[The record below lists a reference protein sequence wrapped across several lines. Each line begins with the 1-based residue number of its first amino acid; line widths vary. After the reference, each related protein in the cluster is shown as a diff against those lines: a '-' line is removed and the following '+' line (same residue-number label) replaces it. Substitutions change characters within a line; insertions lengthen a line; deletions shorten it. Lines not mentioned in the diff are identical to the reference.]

1 MEVCGFLV
9 TKGYQ
14 GARKPGAFFRIDESP
29 RDKSCRERLLWYI
42 RAESIDL
49 LRHEGIGGLFLVSP
63 ATLICPDSGSSFMV
77 SLADIRT
84 AERRIAE
91 HVIRTPLVYSPAI
104 SALTGARVY
113 LKLETLQK
121 AGSFKVRGATNK
133 ILANINEAR
142 QRGVVA
148 ASAGNHA
155 QGVAVAAHAA
165 GVSAMI
171 VMPSWASIAKQEAT
185 RSYGAEVVMHGSS
198 LEESINRAGEL
209 AEKGRL
215 LIHPYDD
222 DDVIAG
228 QGTIGLEILDD
239 LPCVD
244 IIILPIG
251 GGGLAAGIAT
261 AVKSIRHDIRLI
273 GVQAAACPSAS
284 WAVSA
289 GSPVQVTARPTIA
302 DGIRVA
308 ECGARTF
315 PILQELIDQ
324 VVLASEEEIADAML
338 LLLERKH
345 VVAEG
350 AGAAPLAALL
360 NGSIAIRPGSTV
372 VLVISGGNVDSAQLF
387 RIVRRA
393 MARQG
398 RILRFS
404 VLLDDRPGALA
415 ELLAVIAKQGGNI
428 LHIDHTQGEGEVPV
442 MMARVEIE
450 LETRGR
456 EHADS
461 VLSAIGNA
469 GYAVNTG

>member
-1 MEVCGFLV
+1 
-9 TKGYQ
+9 
-14 GARKPGAFFRIDESP
+14 
-29 RDKSCRERLLWYI
+29 
-42 RAESIDL
+42 
-49 LRHEGIGGLFLVSP
+49 
-63 ATLICPDSGSSFMV
+63 MV
-77 SLADIRT
+77 SLADIRE
-84 AERRIAE
+84 AEQRIAG
-91 HVIRTPLVYSPAI
+91 HIIRTPLVYSP
-104 SALTGARVY
+104 SVSSLTGARVY
-113 LKLETLQK
+113 LKLETLQM
-121 AGSFKVRGATNK
+121 AGSFKVRGASNK
-133 ILANINEAR
+133 ILANITTVRE
-142 QRGVVA
+142 RGVVA

-165 GVSAMI
+165 GVRATI
-171 VMPSWASIAKQEAT
+171 VMPLWATISKQEAT
-185 RSYGAEVVMHGSS
+185 RGYGADVVMYGSS
-198 LEESINRAGEL
+198 LEESIGRAGEL
-209 AEKGRL
+209 AQEGRL
-215 LIHPYDD
+215 FIHPYDD

-239 LPCVD
+239 LPGTD
-244 IIILPIG
+244 MILVPVG
-251 GGGLAAGIAT
+251 GGGLIAGIAI
-261 AVKSIRHDIRLI
+261 AAKAMRPGIRIM

-284 WAVSA
+284 GAIGA
-289 GSPVQVTARPTIA
+289 GSPVRITARPTIA

-308 ECGARTF
+308 ESGARTF
-315 PILQELIDQ
+315 PILRELVDQ

-350 AGAAPLAALL
+350 AGAAPLAVLL
-360 NGSIAIRPGSTV
+360 NGSIAIPPGSTV

-387 RIVRRA
+387 RIVRQA

-450 LETRGR
+450 LETRGWDHAGALRGAIR
-456 EHADS
+456 E
-461 VLSAIGNA
+461 A
-469 GYAVNTG
+469 GYQITTG